1 MTNDEGLK
9 REGSAERSAKAG
21 VGDPSGVAG
30 TGAQRFSVQRKMAVV
45 ARLLRGEP
53 LDLVSRQTNVSVAK
67 LTEWRERGL
76 AGAATALKERERDV
90 RDDEIARLKSKV
102 GEITMDN
109 ELLYAKIA
117 ALEGKRPLAR
127 RRSRR

>member
-9 REGSAERSAKAG
+9 PEGSAERSAKAG

-53 LDLVSRQTNVSVAK
+53 LDLVSRQTNVSVAQ
-67 LTEWRERGL
+67 LTAWRERGL

-117 ALEGKRPLAR
+117 ALEGKRPLAH